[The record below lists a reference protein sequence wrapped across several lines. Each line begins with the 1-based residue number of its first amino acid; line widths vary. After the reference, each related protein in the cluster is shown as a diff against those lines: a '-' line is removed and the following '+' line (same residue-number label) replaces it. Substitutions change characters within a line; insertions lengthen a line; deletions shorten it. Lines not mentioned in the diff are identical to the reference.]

1 MPLASHYLDAGR
13 ARLPQP
19 APSRLFNCLVHQRVW
34 ERAPRPCNLPQSLL
48 KLADLYWHRPYC
60 DYQCLPPRPRR
71 VPKATMQAFEGI
83 ANSPAAKRQK
93 TGETEAANGHTPC
106 SGPNAGLHVT
116 QHQHSQGTQ
125 ELQVRS
131 QPHLPEQLQQS
142 PMESL
147 QQSPRDQQQP
157 SKQLTQQSPQQPKQQ
172 QQQQKAKKQ
181 RPITPEHQLLIDVQT
196 AAKTRDPAAG
206 ITAYNRAVAEGISV
220 DLSLYSVLLYL
231 CSGGD
236 EWECPLHQQLVEKTP
251 LVESI
256 MQQAAADVAEAQAAT
271 AVAEDVA
278 VLSSDTSTPAATNGE
293 QGSTPTAADLPADS
307 PGTPDA
313 TDGANTTA
321 VDADNTAAGCGL
333 EGTKTQVAV
342 AVVVKMSPAE
352 LHQAGRSIFDQM
364 QKSSTKPLE
373 LAYTALA
380 RMAAT
385 AGDGDAALEAT
396 IRGLTAGVTPKLRG
410 FVPALLA
417 YAVAGEPEKAFQVAD
432 LIQEQKLD
440 LTESEFA
447 LLLQAC
453 ARGAASWQ
461 SVKALLSRM
470 TKELTRLQPE
480 TLAAA
485 EQYFR
490 SDAALAAVEGRGKGK
505 GRGCWVLEPC
515 TVSDTGQT
523 SNCGGQLQALDLEEE
538 EWDQF
543 ANGIAQ
549 LAAQRERK
557 PKDFKVFQAWL
568 EQHGP
573 VEALIDGA
581 NVALYGQNW
590 ERGAFSF
597 GQIKGVMDQLGRTHP
612 DLHPLMMLHVGRTK
626 GPAAECKP
634 GKTLLADLKK
644 RHAFYATPTGSN
656 DDWYWMYAA
665 VKAGPKGLL
674 ISNDEMRDHMFQLLA
689 PRFFHKWKQRHQ
701 VKFTFDESGLHLHHP
716 AAYTVCAQGLANG
729 SYVFPAAR
737 GNAWLS
743 ARLHLT
749 D

>member
-1 MPLASHYLDAGR
+1 MSSAKLRRFMPLASHYLNAGR

-19 APSRLFNCLVHQRVW
+19 APSCLFSCLVHQRVW
-34 ERAPRPCNLPQSLL
+34 QGAIRPCILAQSSLRSASL
-48 KLADLYWHRPYC
+48 QWHRPYC
-60 DYQCLPPRPRR
+60 DYQCLPPRPRFIPR
-71 VPKATMQAFEGI
+71 ATMQASGGI
-83 ANSPAAKRQK
+83 GNPPAAKRHK
-93 TGETEAANGHTPC
+93 IGETEAANGHTPC
-106 SGPNAGLHVT
+106 SGTNTCPHVT

-125 ELQVRS
+125 ELQVSS
-131 QPHLPEQLQQS
+131 QQQLPEQLQQS
-142 PMESL
+142 P
-147 QQSPRDQQQP
+147 
-157 SKQLTQQSPQQPKQQ
+157 KQLKQQLPQQPKQ

-181 RPITPEHQLLIDVQT
+181 RPITPAHQLLIDIQT
-196 AAKTRDPAAG
+196 AAKTQDPAAG
-206 ITAYNRAVAEGISV
+206 ITAYNRAVADGINV

-236 EWECPLHQQLVEKTP
+236 EWEQSLHQQLVETTP

-256 MQQAAADVAEAQAAT
+256 LQQAAADVAQAEAAT
-271 AVAEDVA
+271 AVAEDSA
-278 VLSSDTSTPAATNGE
+278 ALSSNNGPPAKANGE
-293 QGSTPTAADLPADS
+293 QGSTPTAADLPSGS

-313 TDGANTTA
+313 TGSANTTA
-321 VDADNTAAGCGL
+321 VDAVTTASESGQ
-333 EGTKTQVAV
+333 EGTKTPVAT
-342 AVVVKMSPAE
+342 AVIVKMSPAE

-364 QKSSTKPLE
+364 QKQSTKPLE

-417 YAVAGEPEKAFQVAD
+417 YAVAGESEKAFQVAE

-490 SDAALAAVEGRGKGK
+490 SDAALAAVEGNDSKGR

-523 SNCGGQLQALDLEEE
+523 SNCGGQLQALDLEDE

-557 PKDFKVFQAWL
+557 PKDFKLFQAWL

-573 VEALIDGA
+573 VQALIDGA

-590 ERGAFSF
+590 ERGAFNF

-612 DLHPLMMLHVGRTK
+612 NLHPLMMLHVGRTK
-626 GPAAECKP
+626 GPAAECKT
-634 GKTLLADLKK
+634 GKTLLASLKK

-716 AAYTVCAQGLANG
+716 AVYTVCAQGLANG
-729 SYVFPAAR
+729 SYVFPAAQ

-743 ARLHLT
+743 ARL
-749 D
+749 

>member
-1 MPLASHYLDAGR
+1 
-13 ARLPQP
+13 
-19 APSRLFNCLVHQRVW
+19 
-34 ERAPRPCNLPQSLL
+34 
-48 KLADLYWHRPYC
+48 
-60 DYQCLPPRPRR
+60 
-71 VPKATMQAFEGI
+71 MQASAGKTN
-83 ANSPAAKRQK
+83 APAAKRQRI
-93 TGETEAANGHTPC
+93 GETEAANGHTPC
-106 SGPNAGLHVT
+106 SGTSASPHVT
-116 QHQHSQGTQ
+116 QHQHSQGRQ
-125 ELQVRS
+125 ELQIGS
-131 QPHLPEQLQQS
+131 QQQLPEQLHQS
-142 PMESL
+142 PIESP
-147 QQSPRDQQQP
+147 QQSPRDQQQSP
-157 SKQLTQQSPQQPKQQ
+157 KQLKQQSLQQPKKQ

-196 AAKTRDPAAG
+196 AAKTQDPAAG
-206 ITAYNRAVAEGISV
+206 ITAYNRAVAEGINV

-236 EWECPLHQQLVEKTP
+236 EWERSLHQQLVETTP

-256 MQQAAADVAEAQAAT
+256 MQQAATSAAEAEAAT
-271 AVAEDVA
+271 AVAEDTAASSSNNGPPAVA
-278 VLSSDTSTPAATNGE
+278 NGE
-293 QGSTPTAADLPADS
+293 QGGTPTAADLPSGS

-313 TDGANTTA
+313 AGGANTTA
-321 VDADNTAAGCGL
+321 VDAVTTATECGQ
-333 EGTKTQVAV
+333 EGTKTQVAT
-342 AVVVKMSPAE
+342 AVIVKMSPAE

-364 QKSSTKPLE
+364 QKRSTKLLE

-396 IRGLTAGVTPKLRG
+396 TRGLTAGVTPKLRG

-461 SVKALLSRM
+461 AVKALLSRM

-490 SDAALAAVEGRGKGK
+490 SDAALAAVEGNEGKGR

-543 ANGIAQ
+543 ASGVAQ

-557 PKDFKVFQAWL
+557 PKDFKLFQAWL

-573 VEALIDGA
+573 VQALIDGA

-626 GPAAECKP
+626 GPSAECKP

-716 AAYTVCAQGLANG
+716 AVYTICAQGLANG
-729 SYVFPAAR
+729 SYVFPAAQ

-743 ARLHLT
+743 ARLQSM